1 MNGWL
6 RPDEPQS
13 FRVLR
18 LYAPENE
25 KILLDFQPLRKSA
38 APDWNPMPEDWSCYR
53 EPLRIYQQDYALLL
67 PYFARIYPTADA
79 FDGTPEPAFDPCFF
93 NWIGKPDWV
102 RMMQLIEKGMQA
114 HPESE
119 QAFFCAFLDWLHEA
133 LQDTDIIVV
142 TGNL

>member
-6 RPDEPQS
+6 KPDEPQS
-13 FRVLR
+13 FRILR
-18 LYAPENE
+18 LHAPENE

-38 APDWNPMPEDWSCYR
+38 VPEWNPMPEDWSCYR
-53 EPLRIYQQDYALLL
+53 EPLRVYQQDYALLL

-79 FDGTPEPAFDPCFF
+79 FDGTPEPAFDPCFS
-93 NWIGKPDWV
+93 NWIGRKDWEII
-102 RMMQLIEKGMQA
+102 LQA
-114 HPESE
+114 IDAEMPLHSAQE
-119 QAFFCAFLDWLHEA
+119 QTFFRSFSDWLRAA